1 MKKSYKIWLAITGI
15 LLIALGVMC
24 IIKPGSTLFATAWLI
39 GCFTLFSGIAKLVFT
54 FKTQSFMPNSG
65 TRMLSGLFQVIIGL
79 IFLSH
84 NMFVTMSLPLVF
96 ILWVMFEGVILAV
109 VSFDYKKFGFSSWW
123 LMLILGIAIVILC
136 IFGLR
141 NLDVA
146 YDVAGKTLTLLIGI
160 SIIILG
166 LAHLFALT
174 GIKRVENYVKELGEA
189 YKG

>member
-1 MKKSYKIWLAITGI
+1 MKKSYNIWLAITGI

-84 NMFVTMSLPLVF
+84 NMFVTMSLPFVF

-123 LMLILGIAIVILC
+123 LMLILGIAIVVLC

>member
-123 LMLILGIAIVILC
+123 LMLILGIAIVVLC

>member
-24 IIKPGSTLFATAWLI
+24 IIKPGSTLFTTAWLI

-123 LMLILGIAIVILC
+123 LMLILGIAIVVLC

>member
-123 LMLILGIAIVILC
+123 LMLILGIAIVVLC

-146 YDVAGKTLTLLIGI
+146 YDVASKTLTLLIGI

>member
-39 GCFTLFSGIAKLVFT
+39 GCFTVFSGIAKLVFT

-123 LMLILGIAIVILC
+123 LMLILGIAIVVLC

>member
-1 MKKSYKIWLAITGI
+1 
-15 LLIALGVMC
+15 
-24 IIKPGSTLFATAWLI
+24 
-39 GCFTLFSGIAKLVFT
+39 
-54 FKTQSFMPNSG
+54 
-65 TRMLSGLFQVIIGL
+65 
-79 IFLSH
+79 
-84 NMFVTMSLPLVF
+84 MFVAMSLPLVF

-123 LMLILGIAIVILC
+123 VMLILGIAIVVLC
-136 IFGLR
+136 IFGMR

-146 YDVAGKTLTLLIGI
+146 YDVAGKTLTVLIGI